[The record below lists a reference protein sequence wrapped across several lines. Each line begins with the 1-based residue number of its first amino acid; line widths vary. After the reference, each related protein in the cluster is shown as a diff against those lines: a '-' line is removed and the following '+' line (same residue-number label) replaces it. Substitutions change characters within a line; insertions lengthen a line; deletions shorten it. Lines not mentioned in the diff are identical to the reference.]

1 VELRRPEIS
10 IPTSALSR
18 VQLAVEVTSSVAIN
32 FNFFLFIYLFLFYV
46 DYGVICRVEN
56 HREAFRRYIEG
67 FRWVYKAGRLKIF
80 SRSSYTSH

>member
-1 VELRRPEIS
+1 MELRRPEIS

-18 VQLAVEVTSSVAIN
+18 VQPLKLHPQLPLILTS
-32 FNFFLFIYLFLFYV
+32 FYLLLFYV

>member
-1 VELRRPEIS
+1 MELRRPEIS

-18 VQLAVEVTSSVAIN
+18 
-32 FNFFLFIYLFLFYV
+32 
-46 DYGVICRVEN
+46 EN